1 MRVGKLVKV
10 SKVRDLPKSLN
21 AVKAAITKTNLA
33 WAGIETQTA
42 DKALQDLVPVVESV
56 VENLTAVSEIL
67 DQIHDIL
74 NPKPGSVQ
82 DKGRGGR
89 GKKRFGRAV
98 SKVKAAKS
106 MSRKDLGR
114 ADDKPESGEVVPFPH
129 TPTTKGAD
137 VQSANIFSMEDVSSK
152 VRMQNR
158 AGRVGG
164 QQVMVNK
171 VVRKLR
177 DNKVRVDADAQ
188 KAQSEFGGNAI
199 ELLKLE
205 REQPIGEVR
214 DGRSEAIG
222 GAKRRPHTSQ
232 RRIYHS

>member
-1 MRVGKLVKV
+1 M
-10 SKVRDLPKSLN
+10 
-21 AVKAAITKTNLA
+21 
-33 WAGIETQTA
+33 
-42 DKALQDLVPVVESV
+42 
-56 VENLTAVSEIL
+56 
-67 DQIHDIL
+67 
-74 NPKPGSVQ
+74 
-82 DKGRGGR
+82 
-89 GKKRFGRAV
+89 
-98 SKVKAAKS
+98 
-106 MSRKDLGR
+106 
-114 ADDKPESGEVVPFPH
+114 
-129 TPTTKGAD
+129 
-137 VQSANIFSMEDVSSK
+137 QSANIFSMEDVSSK